1 MFFKVVKSISGTRG
15 ADAESFLTMSIL
27 SGALEETLSW
37 RLREKVGKK
46 TTGAGIGEHMIAE
59 TQTELYLFFAA
70 ARMSRRF
77 DRTLA

>member
-1 MFFKVVKSISGTRG
+1 
-15 ADAESFLTMSIL
+15 MSIL
-27 SGALEETLSW
+27 SGAVAETLSW
-37 RLREKVGKK
+37 SLREKVGKK
-46 TTGAGIGEHMIAE
+46 IIGAGIGEHMIAE